1 MAALKIEVFNHLFDV
16 LIAEIK
22 NELFPQRTIKPEEPK
37 STKVSELEQN
47 VMPIKVD
54 QETIKLR
61 VDEKALT
68 FKRHKP

>member
-1 MAALKIEVFNHLFDV
+1 MAALKIEVFNHLFDM
-16 LIAEIK
+16 LITEIK
-22 NELFPQRTIKPEEPK
+22 NELFPQRTIKLEEPK
-37 STKVSELEQN
+37 SIKVSELEQN